1 MDMSYTTAINQLDKG
16 LSKVTKWAQ
25 MVGLVF
31 LALLMFLTAADVFL
45 RYVFNRPILGSMELT
60 QAFMVIS
67 ISFSIGYTAIV
78 KEHVIVD
85 LFILRLPPRGRDIA
99 SCITT
104 FISFVFF
111 ALIAWRSVLQ
121 ILISYKAGTTF
132 AAVRLSEWIFIIFV
146 LIGFIILALVT
157 LLQFLQYLGKWTG
170 KWTQ

>member
-1 MDMSYTTAINQLDKG
+1 VGTDGRISVPGSVDVSYRSRRLSAVCIQPPHPG
-16 LSKVTKWAQ
+16 LHGVNTGFYGNKH
-25 MVGLVF
+25 
-31 LALLMFLTAADVFL
+31 
-45 RYVFNRPILGSMELT
+45 I
-60 QAFMVIS
+60 
-67 ISFSIGYTAIV
+67 FSIGYTAIV